1 MGVSVLADVLAH
13 LPAMRAEAESLMVD
27 SIRFAHPGTETYD
40 DTTGGYVTTPGT
52 TIYAGPCKVQVRA
65 ASPADASVGDAELVI
80 DRLEIHVPVSA
91 VDIPPSSVGTITAV
105 GAASDPS
112 LVGNQY
118 RVLGTHAASFKTARR
133 LPVELVTP

>member
-1 MGVSVLADVLAH
+1 MSVLADVLAH

-27 SIRFAHPGTETYD
+27 TVTFAAPGTETYD
-40 DTTGGYVTTPGT
+40 DTTGEYVTTPGA
-52 TIYAGPCKVQVRA
+52 TIYTGPCRVQVRSGSPSDA
-65 ASPADASVGDAELVI
+65 AVGDTEVVI

-105 GAASDPS
+105 GEASDPS
-112 LVGNQY
+112 LIGKQY
-118 RVLGTHAASFKTARR
+118 RVLGTHAATFKTARR

>member
-1 MGVSVLADVLAH
+1 MTASTVAALG
-13 LPAMRAEAESLMVD
+13 RAAALELMVD
-27 SIRFAHPGTETYD
+27 TILFAHPGTETYD
-40 DTTGGYVTTPGT
+40 DTTGEYTTTPGA
-52 TIYAGPCKVQVRA
+52 TIYNGPCKVQVRTGSPRDA
-65 ASPADASVGDAELVI
+65 AVGDTELVI

-91 VDIPPSSVGTITAV
+91 ADIPPSSVGTITAV
-105 GAASDPS
+105 GDASDPS